1 MQVDGRGA
9 EKVCWFPAPVSV
21 LGKGR
26 ICLDR
31 VADVYRGD
39 DERMVE
45 ERFME
50 LVESALRALGERAA
64 YLEAVRRTETLQGRK
79 ELPAAKRRR
88 H

>member
-1 MQVDGRGA
+1 MCG
-9 EKVCWFPAPVSV
+9 FPAPVSV
-21 LGKGR
+21 LEKGR

-31 VADVYRGD
+31 VTDVYRG

-45 ERFME
+45 ERFIE
-50 LVESALRALGERAA
+50 LVERALRALGERAA
-64 YLEAVRRTETLQGRK
+64 YLEAVRKTETLPGRK